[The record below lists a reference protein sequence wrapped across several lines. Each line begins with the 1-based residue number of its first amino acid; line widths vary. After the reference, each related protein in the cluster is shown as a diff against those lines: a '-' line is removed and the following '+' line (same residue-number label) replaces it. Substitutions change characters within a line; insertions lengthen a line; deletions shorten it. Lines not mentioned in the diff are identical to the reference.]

1 MSEKVNITCKEF
13 VKIELIRRKD
23 DDAQEYNEQTRY
35 TQVRSAG
42 TRAALYT
49 MAVCLNGEANPDYTA
64 TPISTCILYLL
75 SAGRNT
81 TEQRQPQKTS

>member
-1 MSEKVNITCKEF
+1 MVNVSIESVAMSEKVNMTCKEF

-49 MAVCLNGEANPDYTA
+49 MAVRLNGEAYSRLYCYTY
-64 TPISTCILYLL
+64 I
-75 SAGRNT
+75 
-81 TEQRQPQKTS
+81 